1 MTGRT
6 LDRVPTRRA
15 DGSARASFTDL
26 DCVSDL
32 LCAADTRSGS
42 DSASA
47 SCFERGTDPSC
58 LSCALARKHGF
69 RKRGVYT
76 AAVSV
81 AGGQG
86 CPVACDQ
93 C

>member
-58 LSCALARKHGF
+58 LSCALARSTGF
-69 RKRGVYT
+69 AN
-76 AAVSV
+76 AAFTPPQSLWPGARTV
-81 AGGQG
+81 
-86 CPVACDQ
+86 P
-93 C
+93 